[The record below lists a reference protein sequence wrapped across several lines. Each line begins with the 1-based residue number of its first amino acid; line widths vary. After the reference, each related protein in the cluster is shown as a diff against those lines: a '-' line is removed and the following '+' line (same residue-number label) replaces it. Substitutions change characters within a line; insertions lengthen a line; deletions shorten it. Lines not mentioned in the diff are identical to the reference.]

1 MPQASLGDLELSLLQ
16 FISDH
21 APITVGEAAEQYGR
35 PHSLARTT
43 ILTVME
49 RLRKKG
55 YLTRTKSDGI
65 YRYTPCVQKG
75 DLLHSMI
82 GDFTQRVLGGSWHPF
97 MAYLAED
104 AQVTDDELD
113 ALRALV
119 QRLEEKQEGGR

>member
-1 MPQASLGDLELSLLQ
+1 MDKPALGDQELALLRYVTD
-16 FISDH
+16 S
-21 APITVGEAAEQYGR
+21 APITVGEAAEQYGQ
-35 PHSLARTT
+35 PHGLARTT

-55 YLTRTKSDGI
+55 YLARTKDSGA
-65 YRYTPCVQKG
+65 YRYAPCVKKG
-75 DLLHSMI
+75 DLLRSLV
-82 GDFTQRVLGGSWHPF
+82 GDFTQRVLDGSLHPF